1 MFKIPELLK
10 ATQGRLILGSADIS
24 VKGISIDSRTV
35 RKSEAFIAIRGE
47 KFDGHDFIDAVI
59 KKGIAC
65 VITHKEIKREGA
77 VLIKV
82 KDTTKALGD
91 IAGFNRERFKHIPV
105 IAVTGSNGKTTA
117 KEMIA
122 RVLSSRFKVLKNEGT
137 KNNHIGLPLTLLKLD
152 KTYDLAVLE
161 IGTNHFG
168 EVSYLSGIAQ
178 ANIGVITNIGPSH
191 LEYLK
196 NLKGVFREKYELIK
210 NLKKPAIAILN
221 ADDKFL
227 RKEALKKTKAPFV
240 LGVSIKSKSDFS
252 AAAIKY
258 ISGKPS
264 FTVNKRFKFA
274 LKTLGYYN
282 IQNSLL
288 AIAVARIFG
297 LGYRDIS
304 SRLSNFNL
312 PKSRLNFIEIKG
324 IRFIDDTYNSNP
336 LSMKQALGVLEGF
349 SGRGRKILVMGD
361 MLELGSQSLSL
372 HAEVIKD
379 ALRFTDTLITVGA
392 LTKSCLAK
400 GVIAKNNIFTCK
412 TSSEARD
419 VLFKTV
425 CAGPQDIVLVK
436 GSRGMK
442 MEEVFK

>member
-1 MFKIPELLK
+1 MERSL
-10 ATQGRLILGSADIS
+10 
-24 VKGISIDSRTV
+24 
-35 RKSEAFIAIRGE
+35 
-47 KFDGHDFIDAVI
+47 
-59 KKGIAC
+59 
-65 VITHKEIKREGA
+65 
-77 VLIKV
+77 
-82 KDTTKALGD
+82 
-91 IAGFNRERFKHIPV
+91 FNR
-105 IAVTGSNGKTTA
+105 
-117 KEMIA
+117 
-122 RVLSSRFKVLKNEGT
+122 L
-137 KNNHIGLPLTLLKLD
+137 
-152 KTYDLAVLE
+152 
-161 IGTNHFG
+161 
-168 EVSYLSGIAQ
+168 Q
-178 ANIGVITNIGPSH
+178 AT
-191 LEYLK
+191 
-196 NLKGVFREKYELIK
+196 
-210 NLKKPAIAILN
+210 
-221 ADDKFL
+221 
-227 RKEALKKTKAPFV
+227 
-240 LGVSIKSKSDFS
+240 
-252 AAAIKY
+252 
-258 ISGKPS
+258 
-264 FTVNKRFKFA
+264 
-274 LKTLGYYN
+274 
-282 IQNSLL
+282 LL
-288 AIAVARIFG
+288 AIATARIFG

-304 SRLSNFNL
+304 SRLSSFNL

-442 MEEVFK
+442 MEEVFKL